1 MCVYTYIVYIHTC
14 TYTEKQPGGTRQRS
28 HRPSCGLANMNSLV
42 ADTQAT
48 DVKPL
53 PATWRHGNATSNTAR
68 KNAGGAPQDYLGLHE
83 HKIRREERQAGN
95 HQERARCR
103 RCLQGSSTTCLAD
116 LTDTLQEQEK
126 PELALTRRGEKISAD
141 HRFESP
147 FELEGETFT
156 LVTTRKEHRAAEKN
170 EIISEH
176 SSRGE

>member
-1 MCVYTYIVYIHTC
+1 MNIRYG
-14 TYTEKQPGGTRQRS
+14 EKSAKLEITKS
-28 HRPSCGLANMNSLV
+28 ALAADV
-42 ADTQAT
+42 A
-48 DVKPL
+48 
-53 PATWRHGNATSNTAR
+53 S
-68 KNAGGAPQDYLGLHE
+68 
-83 HKIRREERQAGN
+83 
-95 HQERARCR
+95 RAH
-103 RCLQGSSTTCLAD
+103 LQLAD

-156 LVTTRKEHRAAEKN
+156 LVTTRKEHRAAKKN

>member
-1 MCVYTYIVYIHTC
+1 MCVYTYIVYIHTN

-48 DVKPL
+48 DVKTL

-95 HQERARCR
+95 HQERVRCR
-103 RCLQGSSTTCLAD
+103 RCLQGSSTTCRPDRYTAGAREARTG
-116 LTDTLQEQEK
+116 TDPQGRKNQRGSQVRI
-126 PELALTRRGEKISAD
+126 AL
-141 HRFESP
+141 
-147 FELEGETFT
+147 
-156 LVTTRKEHRAAEKN
+156 RAGGRNLHAGDDAERAPSSRKN